1 MKRSFFMLPV
11 ALLLAVVSCG
21 GNSGNANAVATYN
34 DSLSY
39 SAGVYM
45 ARNMR
50 RIAVEQMNVDE
61 SCISDFVRGI
71 KDAFPLE
78 QNARSAAY
86 SAGLE
91 AGAAAVQMMQRS
103 VDILSGDEGVI
114 SINPQMFIEGVA
126 SAVSDDN
133 AVMPN
138 PDAIDFFNSCR
149 YREQSEQFMAKNATR
164 EGVQLLPSGLQY
176 KITTLGSGPLATAD
190 DAVLCIFRGIFPD
203 GATFDSSRGGVVELT
218 LKTLIPGLK
227 QALQLLPE
235 GSSAKVYI
243 PWQLGYG
250 KEGKGNIPPYSALV
264 YDIELKKVLN

>member
-1 MKRSFFMLPV
+1 MLPI
-11 ALLLAVVSCG
+11 ALLLTVVSCSSNN
-21 GNSGNANAVATYN
+21 GNSDAVATYN

-50 RIAVEQMNVDE
+50 SIAVEQMNVDE
-61 SCISDFVRGI
+61 SCMSDFVRGI

-78 QNARSAAY
+78 QNAKSAAY

-103 VDILSGDEGVI
+103 AEMLSGEEGAI

-126 SAVSDDN
+126 SAVLDDN

-149 YREQSEQFMAKNATR
+149 YRKQSEQFMAKNATR
-164 EGVQLLPSGLQY
+164 EGVQVLPSGLQY
-176 KITTLGSGPLATAD
+176 KITTLGNGPLATAD
-190 DAVLCIFRGIFPD
+190 DAVLCIYRGIFPG
-203 GATFDSSRGGVVELT
+203 GATFDSSRGEAVKLT
-218 LKTLIPGLK
+218 LNTLVPGLE

-235 GSSAKVYI
+235 GSSAKVYV